1 MTAEP
6 LILIRVLLVEDNPE
20 DAEIF
25 CLELMKAT
33 VGRFAVQTADR
44 LSVGIALA
52 KEGNVDVVVLDLSLP
67 DSMGIGTLEKMIEAA
82 PTIPIV
88 VLTGAQSGRLGLEE
102 VNKGAQDYLVK
113 GEFSA
118 HTIARALLFAIERRL
133 LQEQLTRR
141 DELLARRMNSIG
153 TLASGIAHEINNP
166 LSYVMSNLEVVSRDL
181 QELGQKSPS
190 SRIRLTEI
198 VDQARQGAE
207 RVRRIID
214 GLKIFSRAD
223 VEETRVPL
231 ELSSVLELAI
241 SLTSNDIRNRA
252 RLVRD
257 YAPAP
262 CVEADEARLSQVFV
276 NLLVNAA
283 QAIGDGAVDEN
294 EIRVVTSTD
303 SEGRAVV
310 EIRDTGSGISE
321 AHRSQ
326 IFDPFFTT
334 KPVGVGTGLGLSIVQ
349 GIVTTHGGTITFESP
364 WAGKGTAFRVVLPP
378 ARPDVH
384 SVRSASIPTAPHA
397 VASRRGSVLVVD
409 DEPTVAMVLR
419 RILAPDHDV
428 VIVGN
433 GRQALDRFEAGE
445 RFDVILC
452 DLMMPVMN
460 GIGLYEQ
467 LSKTIPEQASRIV
480 FITGGAFTP
489 DAKSFLDRVPNN
501 RVRKPFESVKLRG
514 LVQTLVR
521 GTKPTGEAHR
531 PDASARGVP

>member
-1 MTAEP
+1 
-6 LILIRVLLVEDNPE
+6 
-20 DAEIF
+20 
-25 CLELMKAT
+25 
-33 VGRFAVQTADR
+33 
-44 LSVGIALA
+44 
-52 KEGNVDVVVLDLSLP
+52 
-67 DSMGIGTLEKMIEAA
+67 
-82 PTIPIV
+82 
-88 VLTGAQSGRLGLEE
+88 
-102 VNKGAQDYLVK
+102 
-113 GEFSA
+113 
-118 HTIARALLFAIERRL
+118 
-133 LQEQLTRR
+133 
-141 DELLARRMNSIG
+141 
-153 TLASGIAHEINNP
+153 
-166 LSYVMSNLEVVSRDL
+166 MSNLEVVSRDL
-181 QELGQKSPS
+181 QEFGEKSTS

-241 SLTSNDIRNRA
+241 KLTFSDTRHRA

-257 YAPAP
+257 YGPTP
-262 CVEADEARLSQVFV
+262 RVEADEARLSQVFV
-276 NLLVNAA
+276 NLLINAA

-310 EIRDTGSGISE
+310 EIHDTGSGISE

-334 KPVGVGTGLGLSIVQ
+334 KPVGVGTGLGLSIVH
-349 GIVTTHGGTITFESP
+349 GIVTTHGGLITFESRG
-364 WAGKGTAFRVVLPP
+364 AGKGTVFRVVLPP

-384 SVRSASIPTAPHA
+384 SVRSPSIPAAPHA
-397 VASRRGSVLVVD
+397 VACRRGSVLVVD
-409 DEPTVAMVLR
+409 DEPSVAMVIR

-433 GRQALDRFEAGE
+433 GRQALDRFETGE

-489 DAKSFLDRVPNN
+489 DAKSFLDRVPND
-501 RVRKPFESVKLRG
+501 RVRKPFESLKLRG

-521 GTKPTGEAHR
+521 GTKPSGEAHR
-531 PDASARGVP
+531 PNGSARGVP